1 MLNFTGAYE
10 GNEKYICICCSDQDK
25 YSVNPVVSRLINDGY
40 RVWFAEDS
48 IPEYEKADVKAMHLN
63 NCDVCMVFISSAS
76 LEDQFFRK
84 EIFFAVNKNKSIITV
99 VTDDAEIP
107 LGLEMQLSGFPFIYK
122 NKLDDD
128 AFYAKLYNDSKMAQC
143 KSAPAVTESYVAPVV
158 AEEPAEEEPA
168 AETQAIYCTA
178 CGTEV
183 AEGQKFCLVCG
194 NRLAVS
200 EAARVAEEERLRLE
214 AEEAARLAE
223 EEKIRL
229 EAEEAARL
237 AEEERLRLEAEE
249 AARLAEEERLRL
261 EAEEAERI
269 AAEEA
274 RMRLEAELLEAA
286 RIAEEERRRI
296 AELEAERIA
305 EQERLNAQYNAQML
319 QFQDKICVACGA
331 AIPAGNKFC
340 TKCGNK
346 VADSAQ
352 PAVNFNET
360 FSAFPKEDEK
370 PAEAKCPSCGKI
382 VPAEFKFCNKC
393 GTPMNSSNAP
403 KVETPEE
410 TVCTACGSVVPDG
423 YKFCNK
429 CGTPMNSNNAP
440 KVETPKKTVCTA
452 CGSDVPDG
460 FKFCNIC
467 GTPVN
472 KAPVMPVEQA
482 PEKAE
487 IFCLGCGAV
496 LAEGLKFCTKCGHKV
511 VVQEAAPVSYV
522 NVEPVFAPPPV
533 VKPVEISDSEP
544 TCLTFEDDNPTV
556 MASDEGAI
564 QNYRIVRKKT
574 GEKAFVTPGIF
585 VLGRSETSA
594 DFMISDNRSIGR
606 KHATIIFK
614 QGKYLVIDNESL
626 NKTYLNGRELE
637 PSVSYQLT
645 DGDIISLANEEFV
658 FEAIKE

>member
-25 YSVNPVVSRLINDGY
+25 NSVNPVISKLINDGY
-40 RVWFAEDS
+40 RIWFAEDS

-63 NCDVCMVFISSAS
+63 NCDVCLIFISRAS
-76 LEDQFFRK
+76 LEDQFFKK

-128 AFYAKLYNDSKMAQC
+128 AFYTKLYSDSKMAQC
-143 KSAPAVTESYVAPVV
+143 NAASAVAEVYDAYVAPVAAEV
-158 AEEPAEEEPA
+158 PVQEEPEVKEPEA
-168 AETQAIYCTA
+168 QAIYCTA
-178 CGTEV
+178 CGSEV

-194 NRLAVS
+194 NRLIAS
-200 EAARVAEEERLRLE
+200 ES
-214 AEEAARLAE
+214 
-223 EEKIRL
+223 
-229 EAEEAARL
+229 ARL

-274 RMRLEAELLEAA
+274 RMRLEAELLAAA

-305 EQERLNAQYNAQML
+305 EQERLNAEYNAQML
-319 QFQDKICVACGA
+319 QYQEKICVACGA

-346 VADSAQ
+346 VVESAQ
-352 PAVNFNET
+352 SAVHFNET
-360 FSAFPKEDEK
+360 LSAFGNEDKK

-393 GTPMNSSNAP
+393 GTPMNSNKAP
-403 KVETPEE
+403 AVETHKEV
-410 TVCTACGSVVPDG
+410 VCAACGSNVPDG
-423 YKFCNK
+423 YKFCN
-429 CGTPMNSNNAP
+429 
-440 KVETPKKTVCTA
+440 
-452 CGSDVPDG
+452 
-460 FKFCNIC
+460 IC
-467 GTPVN
+467 GTPLN
-472 KAPVMPVEQA
+472 KAPVAAAVQQEA
-482 PEKAE
+482 KAE

-511 VVQEAAPVSYV
+511 VVQEAAPVSFV
-522 NVEPVFAPPPV
+522 NVEPVIAPPPV
-533 VKPVEISDSEP
+533 VKPVSIPDSEP

-556 MASDEGAI
+556 MASDEGTI

-606 KHATIIFK
+606 KHATILFK

-637 PSVSYQLT
+637 PSVSYQLA
-645 DGDIISLANEEFV
+645 DGDIISLANEDFV

>member
-25 YSVNPVVSRLINDGY
+25 NSVNPVVSRLINDGY
-40 RVWFAEDS
+40 RVWFADDS
-48 IPEYEKADVKAMHLN
+48 IPEYEKADVKAMRLN
-63 NCDVCMVFISSAS
+63 NCDVCMVFISSES

-143 KSAPAVTESYVAPVV
+143 KSAPAVSEVYDVPVA
-158 AEEPAEEEPA
+158 AEETAEEEPV

-183 AEGQKFCLVCG
+183 AEGQKFCFVCG
-194 NRLAVS
+194 NRLIAPD
-200 EAARVAEEERLRLE
+200 EASIAE
-214 AEEAARLAE
+214 AEAARLAE
-223 EEKIRL
+223 EERLRL

-261 EAEEAERI
+261 EAEEAARI
-269 AAEEA
+269 AAEEE
-274 RMRLEAELLEAA
+274 RMRLEAEILAAARLAEEERIRLEQEEAA

-305 EQERLNAQYNAQML
+305 EQERLNAEYSAQML
-319 QFQDKICVACGA
+319 QFQEKICVACGA
-331 AIPAGNKFC
+331 VIPAGNKFC

-360 FSAFPKEDEK
+360 LSAFPKEEKK

-382 VPAEFKFCNKC
+382 VPAEFI
-393 GTPMNSSNAP
+393 
-403 KVETPEE
+403 
-410 TVCTACGSVVPDG
+410 
-423 YKFCNK
+423 FCNK

-440 KVETPKKTVCTA
+440 AVETPKETVCTA
-452 CGSDVPDG
+452 CGANVPDG
-460 FKFCNIC
+460 YKFCNIC
-467 GTPVN
+467 GTPMK
-472 KAPVMPVEQA
+472 KAPVMPVAQ
-482 PEKAE
+482 PEAKVE
-487 IFCLGCGAV
+487 KFCLGCGAV
-496 LAEGLKFCTKCGHKV
+496 LADGLKFCTKCGHKV
-511 VVQEAAPVSYV
+511 AVQEAAPEVV
-522 NVEPVFAPPPV
+522 FNVASAYAPV
-533 VKPVEISDSEP
+533 VTPVEISYEEP
-544 TCLTFEDDNPTV
+544 ACLTLEDDSPTV
-556 MASDEGAI
+556 MASDLGGV
-564 QNYRIVRKKT
+564 QNFRIVRKKT

-585 VLGRSETSA
+585 VLGRSETNA
-594 DFMISDNRSIGR
+594 DFIISDNRSIGR

-614 QGKYLVIDNESL
+614 QGKYIIVDNESL
-626 NKTYLNGRELE
+626 NKTYLNGKELA
-637 PSVSYQLT
+637 PSESYQLA
-645 DGDIISLANEEFV
+645 DGDIIRLANEDFV
-658 FEAIKE
+658 FESIKE

>member
-25 YSVNPVVSRLINDGY
+25 YSVDPVISRLINDGY
-40 RVWFAEDS
+40 RVWFADDN

-107 LGLEMQLSGFPFIYK
+107 LGLEMQLSGFPFVYK

-143 KSAPAVTESYVAPVV
+143 KAAPAVNEVYDVPVAAEETVVEEPV
-158 AEEPAEEEPA
+158 AEA
-168 AETQAIYCTA
+168 QSIYCTA
-178 CGTEV
+178 CGSEV
-183 AEGQKFCLVCG
+183 DEGQKFCLVCG
-194 NRLAVS
+194 NRLIVS
-200 EAARVAEEERLRLE
+200 DAARLAEEERRRLE
-214 AEEAARLAE
+214 AEEAARF
-223 EEKIRL
+223 
-229 EAEEAARL
+229 

-286 RIAEEERRRI
+286 RLAEAERIRIEQEEAERIAESERRRI

-305 EQERLNAQYNAQML
+305 EQERLNAEYSAQML

-346 VADSAQ
+346 VADSA
-352 PAVNFNET
+352 PSALNFNET
-360 FSAFPKEDEK
+360 LSAFPKEDKK

-382 VPAEFKFCNKC
+382 VPAEFVFCNKC
-393 GTPMNSSNAP
+393 GTPMNSKKTPVVATP
-403 KVETPEE
+403 KE

-423 YKFCNK
+423 YKFCNI
-429 CGTPMNSNNAP
+429 CGTPMS
-440 KVETPKKTVCTA
+440 
-452 CGSDVPDG
+452 
-460 FKFCNIC
+460 
-467 GTPVN
+467 
-472 KAPVMPVEQA
+472 KAPVMPVSQ
-482 PEKAE
+482 PEEKVE
-487 IFCLGCGAV
+487 KFCLGCGAV
-496 LAEGLKFCTKCGHKV
+496 LADGLKFCTKCGHKV
-511 VVQEAAPVSYV
+511 VVQEAAPEVFMNVAPSY
-522 NVEPVFAPPPV
+522 APV
-533 VKPVEISDSEP
+533 VTPVETPYEE
-544 TCLTFEDDNPTV
+544 TACLTFEDDNPTV
-556 MASDEGAI
+556 MASDAGSV
-564 QNYRIVRKKT
+564 QNFRIVRKKT

-614 QGKYLVIDNESL
+614 QGKYLVVDNESL
-626 NKTYLNGRELE
+626 NKTYLNGKELV
-637 PSVSYQLT
+637 PSESYQLA
-645 DGDIISLANEEFV
+645 DGDIIRLANEDFV
-658 FEAIKE
+658 FESIKE